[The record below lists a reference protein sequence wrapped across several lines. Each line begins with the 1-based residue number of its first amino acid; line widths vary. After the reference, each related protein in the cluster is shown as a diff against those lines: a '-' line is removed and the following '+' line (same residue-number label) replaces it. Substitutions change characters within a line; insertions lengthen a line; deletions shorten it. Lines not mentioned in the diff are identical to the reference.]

1 MDGLVIHLKN
11 DRKKG
16 RWLFDFSNFLI
27 CFPHDLLEN
36 LCKDL
41 RNTHE
46 EYVKHQITFRDGYLT
61 PAYDFLLSY
70 VSNFRGRDVNKDTWG
85 EFFIY
90 QSQQIQI
97 EKEAIKTKE
106 KWFQYLSTFSKTL
119 FRIGA
124 LPEQIKIPE
133 FEALNSRKPHGS
145 GSTRKEKKTVIDQ
158 YQGPFAFRIEGHYRP
173 YDFRDYIFLGDD
185 FIKSTI
191 ENFRLYILL
200 FYLNFSFE
208 TPYFILKD
216 IFKFIL
222 S

>member
-1 MDGLVIHLKN
+1 MDGLVIHLQN

-41 RNTHE
+41 MNTHE
-46 EYVKHQITFRDGYLT
+46 EYVKNQITFRNGYLT

-70 VSNFRGRDVNKDTWG
+70 ISNFRERDVNKDTWG

-90 QSQQIQI
+90 QAQQIQI
-97 EKEAIKTKE
+97 EKNAKKTKE
-106 KWFQYLSTFSKTL
+106 KWLQYLSTFSKTL

-133 FEALNSRKPHGS
+133 FEVLNSRKPHGS

-158 YQGPFAFRIEGHYRP
+158 
-173 YDFRDYIFLGDD
+173 
-185 FIKSTI
+185 
-191 ENFRLYILL
+191 
-200 FYLNFSFE
+200 
-208 TPYFILKD
+208 
-216 IFKFIL
+216 
-222 S
+222 